1 MTMGPPRPR
10 TRSSLSPVQRGV
22 TNTSIGPRRR
32 TRSSLSPAQ
41 RGVTNGSVAS
51 PPPLFSPQLGSSRK
65 RKVSTVTTVS
75 KKTSW
80 VWAHFDDITDEEGKR
95 WSKCKHC
102 EGGRYRCGGKD
113 YGTGNMNYHL
123 RRCSEYLKTKS
134 GPGSELDNM
143 GKEMEQV
150 GVGFSQN
157 ACRKY
162 FVCIL
167 EGIL

>member
-1 MTMGPPRPR
+1 MVDNEEMTMGPPRPRPRPR

-22 TNTSIGPRRR
+22 T
-32 TRSSLSPAQ
+32 
-41 RGVTNGSVAS
+41 
-51 PPPLFSPQLGSSRK
+51 
-65 RKVSTVTTVS
+65 TVTTVS

-80 VWAHFDDITDEEGKR
+80 VWDHFDDITDEEGKR

-123 RRCSEYLKTKS
+123 RRCSEYLITKS

-150 GVGFSQN
+150 GGDFSQDG
-157 ACRKY
+157 CRRALVKFIVKDEQSFRMVEGEGFRAFCKY
-162 FVCIL
+162 LEPLFIL
-167 EGIL
+167 PSRMTVYRDIC

>member
-1 MTMGPPRPR
+1 MVDNEEMSMGPPRPC

-22 TNTSIGPRRR
+22 TAVN
-32 TRSSLSPAQ
+32 
-41 RGVTNGSVAS
+41 
-51 PPPLFSPQLGSSRK
+51 
-65 RKVSTVTTVS
+65 TVTTVS

-80 VWAHFDDITDEEGKR
+80 VWAHFDDIIDEEGKR

-113 YGTGNMNYHL
+113 YGTGNMNFHL

-150 GVGFSQN
+150 GVGFLQDEQSFRMVEGEGFR
-157 ACRKY
+157 AFCKY
-162 FVCIL
+162 LEPLFIL
-167 EGIL
+167 PSRMTVYRDIC